1 MTKNLILEGIAKK
14 YSGKYAVK
22 DMNLEIKEGELLTL
36 LGPSGCGKTTTL
48 RMIAGF
54 ERPDA
59 GKLIYNDKVINDL
72 IPQRRN
78 FGIVFQSYALFP
90 HMKVKENVAFGL
102 EMHKHPRD
110 DIQNRVDSLL
120 NMVGLLEHKE
130 KYPPELSG
138 GMQQRVALVRALAP
152 NPEVLLLD
160 EPLSALDAKIRLK
173 LRGEI
178 KQLQADLGI
187 TTIYVTHDQEEAL
200 AISDRIVIMKQGSI
214 EQIGDPIS
222 TYKRPVSQY
231 VANFVGTSNFFR
243 GILKDGYIEGNNF
256 KIKTAKTKES
266 SSNSNRVY
274 GAIRPEKVEIVI
286 GSPNKEQFK
295 ENLLEGKLIVVN
307 YLGLMVRLL
316 FRVGEMEI
324 IIDCLEKDFEDMKI
338 KRGDTLTLYFPPQE
352 FMVFKDELSGET
364 DANNQSSRT

>member
-14 YSGKYAVK
+14 YGDKYAVK
-22 DMNLEIKEGELLTL
+22 NMNLEIKEGELLTL

-59 GKLIYNDKVINDL
+59 GKLIYNKKLINDL

-102 EMHKHPRD
+102 EMHKYPRNNIKD
-110 DIQNRVDSLL
+110 RVDSLL

-130 KYPPELSG
+130 KYPPQLSG

-200 AISDRIVIMKQGSI
+200 AISDRIVIMKEGSI

-222 TYKRPVSQY
+222 IYKKPVSQY

-243 GILKDGYIEGNNF
+243 GVLKEGYIQGKDF

-266 SSNSNRVY
+266 SFNRVY
-274 GAIRPEKVEIVI
+274 GAIRPEKVEIVR
-286 GSPNKEQFK
+286 GQPDKERFK
-295 ENLLEGKLIVVN
+295 ENELPGKLIVVN

-316 FRVGEMEI
+316 FKVGEMEI
-324 IIDCLEKDFEDMKI
+324 IIDCLERDFEEMKI

-352 FMVFKDELSGET
+352 FMVFKDE
-364 DANNQSSRT
+364 